1 MSFWHNLDDGAKSLF
16 ALLTKSSAVSSRMDP
31 TSTVTA
37 IMDATK
43 NPKAALTDGSA
54 QTILYTVDDLLAMG
68 AIIPSP
74 ATPALAVAATALGAI
89 AEEEP
94 VIALGAEFLLATQ
107 VMKIPAVTEATEE
120 HIEDQLGTTHGR
132 DDKD

>member
-1 MSFWHNLDDGAKSLF
+1 MSFWHNLDEGAKQLF
-16 ALLTKSSAVSSRMDP
+16 GLLTKSAAVSSRMDP
-31 TSTVTA
+31 TSTIAA
-37 IMDATK
+37 IMDVTK

-54 QTILYTVDDLLAMG
+54 QTVLYGVDDLLGMA

-94 VIALGAEFLLATQ
+94 EIALGAEFLLATQ
-107 VMKIPAVTEATEE
+107 VM
-120 HIEDQLGTTHGR
+120 
-132 DDKD
+132 